1 MNVVCK
7 LFQFL
12 FVKKALDKL
21 TLSGHSISHELT
33 FKKPTEKHVYWS
45 LIAHTVSIVAFKQD
59 ANAVNVVNCS
69 KIHFPPHCLI
79 FWGTPYSVCSYTR
92 CCVSV
97 NCIASNV
104 HVICLRRV
112 WLGGNF
118 VERYIIL
125 VGKIK
130 SCLQIVNAKK
140 SLSKWTLFVFEYN
153 TFIPLLILKFFQY
166 FTNKL
171 IRLSFIQN
179 YQTDWE
185 S

>member
-1 MNVVCK
+1 MNAVCK
-7 LFQFL
+7 LFWCL
-12 FVKKALDKL
+12 FVQKALDRL
-21 TLSGHSISHELT
+21 TLSGHSISHTLT
-33 FKKPTEKHVYWS
+33 FKKTNRETCI
-45 LIAHTVSIVAFKQD
+45 LIIHTVSVVVFKQD

-92 CCVSV
+92 CCVSI

-166 FTNKL
+166 FTSKV

>member
-1 MNVVCK
+1 MNAVCK
-7 LFQFL
+7 LFWCL
-12 FVKKALDKL
+12 FVQKALDRL
-21 TLSGHSISHELT
+21 TLSGHSISHTLT

-45 LIAHTVSIVAFKQD
+45 LIVHTVSIVVFKQD

-69 KIHFPPHCLI
+69 KINCPPHCLI
-79 FWGTPYSVCSYTR
+79 IWGTPYSVCSHTR

-97 NCIASNV
+97 NYIVSNV
-104 HVICLRRV
+104 HVIFSRRA

-118 VERYIIL
+118 AEGNIIL

-130 SCLQIVNAKK
+130 SCLQIVNAIK

-153 TFIPLLILKFFQY
+153 TFIPLLILKLFQY
-166 FTNKL
+166 FTSKV